1 MPEYSQPLGDAV
13 RRAREELSL
22 TQLEVA
28 EAADIDVRTVLNIEN
43 YKGNPKLEV
52 LFPLV
57 RALKMD
63 SREIFHPEMLRD
75 NPSIRRLRFIVM
87 FGAVPQVNSPVLWR
101 ICNGHHED
109 TGPEGPPGHRH
120 QLCPQR
126 GQDPGACPHRPPQL

>member
-63 SREIFHPEMLRD
+63 SREIFYPEMLRE
-75 NPSIRRLRFIVM
+75 NPSIRRLRFILEECTEEEAAALVP
-87 FGAVPQVNSPVLWR
+87 AVESILAA
-101 ICNGHHED
+101 I
-109 TGPEGPPGHRH
+109 RH
-120 QLCPQR
+120 KEPALIE
-126 GQDPGACPHRPPQL
+126 

>member
-75 NPSIRRLRFIVM
+75 NPSIRRLRFILEECTEEEAAALVP
-87 FGAVPQVNSPVLWR
+87 AVESILAA
-101 ICNGHHED
+101 I
-109 TGPEGPPGHRH
+109 
-120 QLCPQR
+120 R
-126 GQDPGACPHRPPQL
+126 GRETDPIE